1 MMRQAT
7 AWCVAAAVTMFAGTL
22 GAQEAGEHPAP
33 SALLEAADR
42 AVADG
47 QYGQAIEHYEQL
59 RQLMPEAPQIPYNMG
74 VAAYRNGD
82 FDRAAEFFAQA
93 LALAEDLPLRSRSA
107 YNLGTTGY
115 ARSLQ
120 PGEPEPAADPAGQLD
135 HAMEEL
141 REALGHYRQA
151 LDAEPQDPDARAN
164 AELTYRRL
172 KRLEELKQQMQQQ
185 QQQQGDSSQPQDQDQ
200 QRQQQGRDQDQQQ
213 QGQDQQQQQQQQGGD
228 QQQPEKQEQAGQEQ
242 TQQEDQTGQEQDEE
256 AERQGSAQRRTMT
269 REEAE
274 RLLQSV
280 RDKERGR
287 LEELAQRQRSR
298 RPPVEKDW

>member
-22 GAQEAGEHPAP
+22 GAQETGQSPSP
-33 SALLEAADR
+33 SALLEAADQ

-47 QYGQAIEHYEQL
+47 QYSQALERYEQL

-74 VAAYRNGD
+74 VAAYRDGD
-82 FDRAAEFFAQA
+82 LDRAAEFFAQA
-93 LALAEDLPLRSRSA
+93 LALAKDLPLRSRSA

-120 PGEPEPAADPAGQLD
+120 PGAQEAQADPAGQLD
-135 HAMEEL
+135 QAMEEL

-151 LDAEPQDPDARAN
+151 LDGDPQDPDARTN

-200 QRQQQGRDQDQQQ
+200 DQQQQGGDQDQQQ
-213 QGQDQQQQQQQQGGD
+213 QDQQQQQQEQGQD
-228 QQQPEKQEQAGQEQ
+228 RQQQQAGQEEEQ
-242 TQQEDQTGQEQDEE
+242 AQQEDQAGQAQAEEDERE
-256 AERQGSAQRRTMT
+256 GSAQRRTMT

-287 LEELAQRQRSR
+287 LEELARRERSR